1 MYQAVRWIETV
12 VGSHC
17 CSFRDMGGMLWKH
30 EGVVAAV
37 IVRDEMCE
45 LILLSFLFSQER
57 DSLACLVIPYSTSYN
72 IWVHPAV
79 PTFYQAIGR
88 IKPFQRETCD
98 CFKESIKSN

>member
-1 MYQAVRWIETV
+1 MCQTGRWTETV

-17 CSFRDMGGMLWKH
+17 CSFGDTGRMLWKH

-37 IVRDEMCE
+37 VVRDEMCE
-45 LILLSFLFSQER
+45 LILLLFLFSQER

-79 PTFYQAIGR
+79 PTFCQAIG
-88 IKPFQRETCD
+88 K
-98 CFKESIKSN
+98 